1 MFILGQTT
9 SSNTVESTIDS
20 TLNIKAVTENKVN
33 ALERFWN
40 GINWDKIIAT
50 LIEKSIYLLFLIILF
65 IFLNRVG
72 KKLIDKTYGNYSKK
86 QAFSESRL
94 RTIHTLV
101 NNAFQYTLFFIFIY
115 SLLTVVGVPVGSL
128 LAGAGIAGVAI
139 GLGAQGFMNDII
151 TGFFIILEQ
160 QMDVGDY
167 IRLSALNI
175 EGTVTAVGLRTIQMK
190 ALDGTVHFIPNRNI
204 TIISNLSR
212 SNMQVLIDVRIV
224 PDEGYD
230 KIIAIIEQVNM
241 ELKEKYSESI
251 QTGPTIFGMVDLGN
265 ANFAIRTTMYVLNGK
280 QAPIKEEF
288 LAQYVKKLSDAN
300 FTIPNTPITLK

>member
-1 MFILGQTT
+1 MFILGQSI
-9 SSNTVESTIDS
+9 SSSTIESTLDS
-20 TLNIKAVTENKVN
+20 TLDLKAVTEKKVS
-33 ALERFWN
+33 ALQRFWN
-40 GINWDKIIAT
+40 GINWDQIIAT
-50 LIEKSIYLLFLIILF
+50 LIEKAFYLLFLILLF
-65 IFLNRVG
+65 VILNRVG

-94 RTIHTLV
+94 KTLHTLI
-101 NNAFQYTLFFIFIY
+101 NNAFQYTLFFFFTY
-115 SLLTVVGVPVGSL
+115 SLLTVIGVPVGSL

-167 IRLSALNI
+167 IRLTALGI
-175 EGTVTAVGLRTIQMK
+175 EGTVTAVGLRTTQMK

-204 TIISNLSR
+204 TTISNLSR
-212 SNMQVLIDVRIV
+212 SNMQVLIDVRIM

-230 KIIAIIEQVNM
+230 QITEIIDSVNL

-265 ANFAIRTTMYVLNGK
+265 GNFAVRTTMYVLNGK
-280 QAPIKEEF
+280 QAPIREEF
-288 LAQYVKKLSDAN
+288 LAQYVKKLSEAG
-300 FTIPNTPITLK
+300 FTIPNTPITIK